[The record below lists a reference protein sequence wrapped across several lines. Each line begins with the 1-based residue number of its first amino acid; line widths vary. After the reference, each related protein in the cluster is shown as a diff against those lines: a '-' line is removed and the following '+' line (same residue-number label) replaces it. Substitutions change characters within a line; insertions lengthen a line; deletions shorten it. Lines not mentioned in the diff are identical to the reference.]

1 MTYIYRLDHVQDP
14 CTMLRQGNGLVHPSW
29 FQLSNRQYNIQNVS
43 PSVLPSYPPLQLATY
58 KRCEDLGTV

>member
-1 MTYIYRLDHVQDP
+1 
-14 CTMLRQGNGLVHPSW
+14 MLRQGNGLVHPSW